1 MEPAAPIAQPPVA
14 PVASPG
20 WLRVWILAAR
30 PRTLTAAVV
39 PVLVGTAV
47 AAAQGAMRPL
57 PAFAALFA
65 AICIQIGTNF
75 ANDYHDFERGADTH
89 ERVGP
94 QRVTQSG
101 LVAPRTVRAAALGT
115 FGLALAV
122 GIYLAIVGG
131 WPILIT
137 GLASIAAGWAYTGGP
152 WPFGYHGLGDLFVF
166 VFFGLVATAGTT
178 YVQIHAVPASAW
190 IAAIAVGALA
200 TAILVVNNLRDIAT
214 DARAGKRTLAVRLGA
229 SATRAEYVLLL
240 VVAFVAPV
248 VLSIAVGRWALLP
261 LAALPLAVRPLRLV
275 FRACGAELN
284 AALGATARLQLVYG
298 VLLAVGLVL

>member
-1 MEPAAPIAQPPVA
+1 MEPLARTAPPPA
-14 PVASPG
+14 G
-20 WLRVWILAAR
+20 IRVWLLAAR

-39 PVLVGTAV
+39 PVVVGTAV
-47 AAAQGAMRPL
+47 AAAYGGFRPL
-57 PAFAALFA
+57 PALAALLTA
-65 AICIQIGTNF
+65 MCIQIGTNF
-75 ANDYHDFERGADTH
+75 ANDFHDFQRGADTH

-115 FGLALAV
+115 FGVALAI
-122 GIYLAIVGG
+122 GIYLAVVGG

-178 YVQIHAVPASAW
+178 YVQLHAIPPPTW
-190 IAAIAVGALA
+190 IAAVPVGALA

-214 DARAGKRTLAVRLGA
+214 DARAGKRTLAVRLGPD
-229 SATRAEYVLLL
+229 ATRVEYVVLL
-240 VVAFVAPV
+240 VLAFAAPFALLPFARPWV
-248 VLSIAVGRWALLP
+248 LLP
-261 LAALPLAVRPLRLV
+261 LAAFPLAAGPLRLV
-275 FRACGAELN
+275 FRGQGAELN
-284 AALGATARLQLVYG
+284 AALGATARLHLAYG
-298 VLLAVGLVL
+298 ALLALGLVL

>member
-1 MEPAAPIAQPPVA
+1 MEPLARTAPPPA
-14 PVASPG
+14 G
-20 WLRVWILAAR
+20 IRVWLLAAR

-47 AAAQGAMRPL
+47 AAAYGGFRPL
-57 PAFAALFA
+57 PALAALLTA
-65 AICIQIGTNF
+65 MCIQIGTNF
-75 ANDYHDFERGADTH
+75 ANDFHDFQRGADTH

-115 FGLALAV
+115 FGVALV
-122 GIYLAIVGG
+122 IGIYLAVVGG

-178 YVQIHAVPASAW
+178 YVQLHAVPPAAW
-190 IAAIAVGALA
+190 IAAVPVGALA

-229 SATRAEYVLLL
+229 DATRVEYVVLL
-240 VVAFVAPV
+240 VVAFAAPFALLPLARPWV
-248 VLSIAVGRWALLP
+248 LLP
-261 LAALPLAVRPLRLV
+261 LAALPLAATPLRLV
-275 FRACGAELN
+275 FRGQGAELN
-284 AALGATARLQLVYG
+284 AALGATARLHLAYG
-298 VLLAVGLVL
+298 ALLALGLVL

>member
-1 MEPAAPIAQPPVA
+1 MEPLARTAPPPA
-14 PVASPG
+14 G
-20 WLRVWILAAR
+20 IRVWLLAAR

-47 AAAQGAMRPL
+47 AAAYGGFRPL
-57 PAFAALFA
+57 PALAALLTA
-65 AICIQIGTNF
+65 MCIQIGTNF
-75 ANDYHDFERGADTH
+75 ANDFHDFQRGADTH

-115 FGLALAV
+115 FGVALV
-122 GIYLAIVGG
+122 IGIYLAVVGG

-178 YVQIHAVPASAW
+178 YVQLHAVPPAAW
-190 IAAIAVGALA
+190 IAAVPVGALA

-229 SATRAEYVLLL
+229 DATRVEYVVLL
-240 VVAFVAPV
+240 VVAFAAPF
-248 VLSIAVGRWALLP
+248 ALLP
-261 LAALPLAVRPLRLV
+261 LARPWVLLPLASLPLAAAPLRLV
-275 FRACGAELN
+275 FRGQGAELN
-284 AALGATARLQLVYG
+284 AALGTTARLHLAYG
-298 VLLAVGLVL
+298 ALLALGLVL

>member
-1 MEPAAPIAQPPVA
+1 MEPLARTAPPPV
-14 PVASPG
+14 G
-20 WLRVWILAAR
+20 IRVWLLAAR

-39 PVLVGTAV
+39 PVVVGTAV
-47 AAAQGAMRPL
+47 AAAYGGFRPL
-57 PAFAALFA
+57 PALAALLTA
-65 AICIQIGTNF
+65 MCIQIGTNF
-75 ANDYHDFERGADTH
+75 ANDFHDFQRGADTH

-115 FGLALAV
+115 FGVALV
-122 GIYLAIVGG
+122 IGIYLAVVGG

-178 YVQIHAVPASAW
+178 YVQLHAVPPPAW
-190 IAAIAVGALA
+190 IAAVPVGALA

-214 DARAGKRTLAVRLGA
+214 DARAGKRTLAVRLGPD
-229 SATRAEYVLLL
+229 ATRVEYVLLL
-240 VVAFVAPV
+240 VLAFAAPFPLLPFARPWV
-248 VLSIAVGRWALLP
+248 LLP
-261 LAALPLAVRPLRLV
+261 LATLPLAAGPVRLV
-275 FRACGAELN
+275 FRGHGAELN
-284 AALGATARLQLVYG
+284 AALGATARLHLAYG
-298 VLLAVGLVL
+298 ALLALGLVL

>member
-1 MEPAAPIAQPPVA
+1 MEPLARTAPPPA
-14 PVASPG
+14 G
-20 WLRVWILAAR
+20 IRVWLLAAR

-47 AAAQGAMRPL
+47 AAAYAGFRPP
-57 PAFAALFA
+57 PALAALLTA
-65 AICIQIGTNF
+65 MCIQIGTNF
-75 ANDYHDFERGADTH
+75 ANDFHDFQRGADTH

-115 FGLALAV
+115 FGVALV
-122 GIYLAIVGG
+122 IGIYLAVVGG

-178 YVQIHAVPASAW
+178 YVQLHAVPPAAW
-190 IAAIAVGALA
+190 IAAVPVGALA

-229 SATRAEYVLLL
+229 DATRVEYVGLL
-240 VVAFVAPV
+240 VVAFAAPFALLPLARPWV
-248 VLSIAVGRWALLP
+248 LLP
-261 LAALPLAVRPLRLV
+261 LAALPLSGAPLRLV
-275 FRACGAELN
+275 FRGQGAELN
-284 AALGATARLQLVYG
+284 AALGATARLHLAYG
-298 VLLAVGLVL
+298 ALLALGLVL

>member
-1 MEPAAPIAQPPVA
+1 V
-14 PVASPG
+14 
-20 WLRVWILAAR
+20 WLLAAR
-30 PRTLTAAVV
+30 PRTLSAAVV

-47 AAAQGAMRPL
+47 AAAYGGFRPL
-57 PAFAALFA
+57 PALAALLTA
-65 AICIQIGTNF
+65 MCIQIGTNF
-75 ANDYHDFERGADTH
+75 ANDFHDFERGADTH

-115 FGLALAV
+115 FGVALV
-122 GIYLAIVGG
+122 IGIYLATVGG

-178 YVQIHAVPASAW
+178 YVQLHAVPMAAW
-190 IAAIAVGALA
+190 IAAVPVGALA

-214 DARAGKRTLAVRLGA
+214 DARAGKRTLAVRLGPD
-229 SATRAEYVLLL
+229 ATRVEYVALL
-240 VVAFVAPV
+240 VVACAAPLALLPFARPWV
-248 VLSIAVGRWALLP
+248 LLP
-261 LAALPLAVRPLRLV
+261 LAALPLAAAPLRLV
-275 FRACGAELN
+275 FSGQGAELN
-284 AALGATARLQLVYG
+284 AALGGTARFHLVYG
-298 VLLAVGLVL
+298 ALLALGLVL

>member
-1 MEPAAPIAQPPVA
+1 V
-14 PVASPG
+14 
-20 WLRVWILAAR
+20 WLLAAR
-30 PRTLTAAVV
+30 PRTLTAAVA
-39 PVLVGTAV
+39 PVVVGTAV
-47 AAAQGAMRPL
+47 AAAYGGFRPL
-57 PAFAALFA
+57 PALAALLTA
-65 AICIQIGTNF
+65 MCIQIGTNF
-75 ANDYHDFERGADTH
+75 ANDFHDFQRGADTH

-115 FGLALAV
+115 FGVALAI
-122 GIYLAIVGG
+122 GIYLAVVGG

-178 YVQIHAVPASAW
+178 YVQLHAVPPAAW
-190 IAAIAVGALA
+190 IAAVPVGALA

-229 SATRAEYVLLL
+229 DATRVEYVALL
-240 VVAFVAPV
+240 VLAFAAPFALLPFAPPWV
-248 VLSIAVGRWALLP
+248 LLP
-261 LAALPLAVRPLRLV
+261 LASLPLAAAPLRLV
-275 FRACGAELN
+275 FRGQGAELN
-284 AALGATARLQLVYG
+284 AALGATARLQLAYG
-298 VLLAVGLVL
+298 ALLALGLVL

>member
-1 MEPAAPIAQPPVA
+1 MEPLARTAPPPV
-14 PVASPG
+14 G
-20 WLRVWILAAR
+20 IRVWLLAAR

-47 AAAQGAMRPL
+47 AAAYGGFRPL
-57 PAFAALFA
+57 PALAALLTA
-65 AICIQIGTNF
+65 MCIQIGTNF
-75 ANDYHDFERGADTH
+75 ANDFHDFQRGADTH

-115 FGLALAV
+115 FGVALV
-122 GIYLAIVGG
+122 IGIYLAVVGG

-178 YVQIHAVPASAW
+178 YVQLHAVPPPAW
-190 IAAIAVGALA
+190 IAAVPVGALA

-214 DARAGKRTLAVRLGA
+214 DARAGKRTLAVRLGPD
-229 SATRAEYVLLL
+229 ATRVEYVVLL
-240 VVAFVAPV
+240 VLAFAAPFALLPFARPWV
-248 VLSIAVGRWALLP
+248 LLP
-261 LAALPLAVRPLRLV
+261 LAAFPLAAGPLRLV
-275 FRACGAELN
+275 FRGQGAELN
-284 AALGATARLQLVYG
+284 AALGATARLHLAYG
-298 VLLAVGLVL
+298 ALLALGLVL

>member
-1 MEPAAPIAQPPVA
+1 V
-14 PVASPG
+14 
-20 WLRVWILAAR
+20 WLLAAR
-30 PRTLTAAVV
+30 PGTLTAAVV

-47 AAAQGAMRPL
+47 AAAHGGFRAL
-57 PAFAALFA
+57 PALAALLTA
-65 AICIQIGTNF
+65 VCIQIGTNF
-75 ANDYHDFERGADTH
+75 ANDFHDFQRGADTH

-115 FGLALAV
+115 FGVALV
-122 GIYLAIVGG
+122 IGIYLAVVGG

-178 YVQIHAVPASAW
+178 YVQLHAVPLPAW
-190 IAAIAVGALA
+190 IAAVPVGALA

-214 DARAGKRTLAVRLGA
+214 DARAGKRTLAVRLGPD
-229 SATRAEYVLLL
+229 ATRVEYVVLL
-240 VVAFVAPV
+240 VLAFAAPF
-248 VLSIAVGRWALLP
+248 VLLPFARPWVLLP
-261 LAALPLAVRPLRLV
+261 LATLPLAAGPLRLV
-275 FRACGAELN
+275 FRGQGAELN
-284 AALGATARLQLVYG
+284 AALGATARLQLAYG
-298 VLLAVGLVL
+298 ALLALGLVL

>member
-1 MEPAAPIAQPPVA
+1 MEPLARTAPPPV
-14 PVASPG
+14 G
-20 WLRVWILAAR
+20 IRVWLLAAR

-47 AAAQGAMRPL
+47 AAAYGGFRPL
-57 PAFAALFA
+57 PALAALLTA
-65 AICIQIGTNF
+65 MCIQIGTNF
-75 ANDYHDFERGADTH
+75 ANDFHDFQRGADTH

-115 FGLALAV
+115 FGVALV
-122 GIYLAIVGG
+122 IGIYLAVVGG

-178 YVQIHAVPASAW
+178 YVQLHAIPPPTW
-190 IAAIAVGALA
+190 IAAVPVGALA

-214 DARAGKRTLAVRLGA
+214 DARAGKRTLAVRLGPD
-229 SATRAEYVLLL
+229 ATRVEYVVLL
-240 VVAFVAPV
+240 VLAFAAPFALLPFARPWV
-248 VLSIAVGRWALLP
+248 LLP
-261 LAALPLAVRPLRLV
+261 LAAFPLAAGPLRLV
-275 FRACGAELN
+275 FRGQGAELN
-284 AALGATARLQLVYG
+284 AALGATARLHLAYG
-298 VLLAVGLVL
+298 ALLALGLVL

>member
-1 MEPAAPIAQPPVA
+1 MEPLARTAPPPA
-14 PVASPG
+14 G
-20 WLRVWILAAR
+20 IRVWLLAAR

-39 PVLVGTAV
+39 PVLVGMAV
-47 AAAQGAMRPL
+47 AAAYGGFRPL
-57 PAFAALFA
+57 PALAALLTA
-65 AICIQIGTNF
+65 MCIQIGTNF
-75 ANDYHDFERGADTH
+75 ANDFHDFQRGADTH

-115 FGLALAV
+115 FGVALV
-122 GIYLAIVGG
+122 IGIYLAVVGG

-178 YVQIHAVPASAW
+178 YVQLHAVPPAAW
-190 IAAIAVGALA
+190 IAAVPVGALA

-229 SATRAEYVLLL
+229 DATRVEYVVLL
-240 VVAFVAPV
+240 VVAFAAPF
-248 VLSIAVGRWALLP
+248 ALLP
-261 LAALPLAVRPLRLV
+261 LARPWVLLPLASLPLAAAPLRLV
-275 FRACGAELN
+275 FRGQGAELN
-284 AALGATARLQLVYG
+284 AALGTTARLHLAYG
-298 VLLAVGLVL
+298 ALLA

>member
-1 MEPAAPIAQPPVA
+1 MEPLAPTAPPPA
-14 PVASPG
+14 G
-20 WLRVWILAAR
+20 IRVWLLAAR

-47 AAAQGAMRPL
+47 AAAYGGFRPL
-57 PAFAALFA
+57 PALAALLTA
-65 AICIQIGTNF
+65 MCIQIGTNF
-75 ANDYHDFERGADTH
+75 ANDFHDFQRGADTH

-101 LVAPRTVRAAALGT
+101 LIAPRTVRAAALGT
-115 FGLALAV
+115 FGVALAI
-122 GIYLAIVGG
+122 GIYLAVVGG

-178 YVQIHAVPASAW
+178 YVQLHAVPPAAW
-190 IAAIAVGALA
+190 IAAVPVGALA

-229 SATRAEYVLLL
+229 DATRVEYVVLL
-240 VVAFVAPV
+240 VVAFAAPF
-248 VLSIAVGRWALLP
+248 ALLP
-261 LAALPLAVRPLRLV
+261 LARPWVLLPLATLPLAAAPLRLV
-275 FRACGAELN
+275 FRGQGAELN
-284 AALGATARLQLVYG
+284 AALGTTARLHLAYG
-298 VLLAVGLVL
+298 ALLALGLVL